1 MNLSKKFRKYK
12 TLYLTGVFLASLLAS
27 SFFVSSQARAET
39 LREALL
45 AAWQTNPQLQAARQG
60 FFSASTDV
68 QTAFAEWLPQADLRV
83 EYGLNQI
90 NSTLLGGQGAQSGS
104 PTNTPSG
111 TGEFRNTRN
120 PWSASIGVT
129 QNIFRGGQI
138 IGRFK
143 QAQSLREASYGDL
156 LSTEQTVLLNAAT
169 AYFNLL
175 RDKAIVRLNGNN
187 VGIFRERLLETR
199 NRFRVGEGTRTLIA
213 FAEARLS
220 NAKTMLAAA
229 QERYVAAQLAY
240 QRVIGHEPDRLV
252 LPRLPRL
259 PRTRDEVL
267 GLARQNH
274 PALIA
279 SRERYKV
286 ARLAKITAYGLFL
299 PSFSVEA
306 RYLQGEELSD
316 QTDQTTNLSVTGR
329 VSLPIFRGGS
339 SFATVRKAAH
349 EAERARFILLDQ
361 TRQVDEAVANAWQ
374 GLRTARTQ
382 ISSATE
388 EVRARRIA
396 LDGVR
401 QEQLLGTSTF
411 LDSLDAAQD
420 FLNAQVSLVTAQRD
434 ERAVAYNLLATAGL
448 LTAEKLQLKKATK
461 KQGKK

>member
-12 TLYLTGVFLASLLAS
+12 ILYLTGVFLASL
-27 SFFVSSQARAET
+27 FVSSQMRAET

-83 EYGLNQI
+83 EYGLNQ
-90 NSTLLGGQGAQSGS
+90 
-104 PTNTPSG
+104 TNGELTNPPPN
-111 TGEFRNTRN
+111 TGRDFDSTRN

-175 RDKAIVRLNGNN
+175 RDRAIVRLNRNN

-240 QRVIGHEPDRLV
+240 QRVIGHKPDRLV

-299 PSFSVEA
+299 PNFSVEA
-306 RYLQGEELSD
+306 RYTQGEELSD

-382 ISSATE
+382 IASATE
-388 EVRARRIA
+388 EVSARRIA

-420 FLNAQVSLVTAQRD
+420 YLNAQVSLVTAQRD

-448 LTAEKLQLKKATK
+448 LTAEQLKLKQAPKRQIK
-461 KQGKK
+461 K

>member
-1 MNLSKKFRKYK
+1 MNFSKKFRKHNI
-12 TLYLTGVFLASLLAS
+12 LYLMGIFLTSL
-27 SFFVSSQARAET
+27 FVSSQAEAET

-45 AAWQTNPQLQAARQG
+45 AAWKTNPQLQAARQG

-83 EYGLNQI
+83 EYGLNQ
-90 NSTLLGGQGAQSGS
+90 
-104 PTNTPSG
+104 TNGELTNPPPN
-111 TGEFRNTRN
+111 TGRDFDSTRN

-143 QAQSLREASYGDL
+143 QAQSLREASYGDM

-187 VGIFRERLLETR
+187 VSIFRERLLETR

-220 NAKTMLAAA
+220 NAKSMLAAA

-240 QRVIGHEPDRLV
+240 QRVIGHEPRRLV

-259 PRTRDEVL
+259 PRTREAVL

-274 PALIA
+274 PVLIA

-299 PSFSVEA
+299 PNFSVEA

-374 GLRTARTQ
+374 GLRTARIQ

-388 EVRARRIA
+388 EVSARRIA

-420 FLNAQVSLVTAQRD
+420 YLNAQVSLVTAQRD

-448 LTAEKLQLKKATK
+448 LTAEKLQLKKAAK

>member
-1 MNLSKKFRKYK
+1 MNFSKKFRKYK
-12 TLYLTGVFLASLLAS
+12 TLYLTGVFLASLFA
-27 SFFVSSQARAET
+27 SSQAMAET

-83 EYGLNQI
+83 EYGLNQ
-90 NSTLLGGQGAQSGS
+90 
-104 PTNTPSG
+104 TNGELTNPPPN
-111 TGEFRNTRN
+111 TGRDFDSTRN

-175 RDKAIVRLNGNN
+175 RDRAIVRLNRNN

-274 PALIA
+274 PVLIA

-299 PSFSVEA
+299 PNFSVEA
-306 RYLQGEELSD
+306 RYTQGEELSD

-382 ISSATE
+382 IASATE

-420 FLNAQVSLVTAQRD
+420 YLNAQVSLVTAQRD

-448 LTAEKLQLKKATK
+448 LTAEQLKLKQAPKRQIK
-461 KQGKK
+461 K